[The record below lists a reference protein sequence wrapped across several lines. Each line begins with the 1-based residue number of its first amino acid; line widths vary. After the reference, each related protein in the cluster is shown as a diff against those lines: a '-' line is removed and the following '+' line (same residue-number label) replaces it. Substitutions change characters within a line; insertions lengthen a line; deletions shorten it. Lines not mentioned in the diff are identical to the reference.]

1 MPLKY
6 GNISRQVV
14 LTFWEPLYYILS
26 FIILLFHES
35 SQSGPDYQGSLM
47 DEKRRL
53 YFKRLLIE
61 RLNALL
67 EGAEKTVSGMSDDY
81 KEELL
86 DPTDRASLESNRNF
100 TLRIRD
106 RERRLIQKLN
116 EALERIEDGTFGI
129 CEICDRKISDKRLMA
144 RPVTTLC
151 IECKTEQEKKE
162 KMRGE

>member
-1 MPLKY
+1 M
-6 GNISRQVV
+6 N
-14 LTFWEPLYYILS
+14 
-26 FIILLFHES
+26 
-35 SQSGPDYQGSLM
+35 
-47 DEKRRL
+47 EKKRL
-53 YFKRLLIE
+53 YFKRLLME
-61 RLNALL
+61 RINALL
-67 EGAEKTVSGMSDDY
+67 EGAEKTVSGMSNDY

-106 RERRLIQKLN
+106 RERRLIQKLK

-129 CEICDRKISDKRLMA
+129 CEMCDRKISEKRLMA

-151 IECKTEQEKKE
+151 IECKTEQETRE